1 MKFAGKIW
9 QAVKDWLSSP
19 ARPWGGFLGGGWSWP
34 RLPQR
39 KKRAKALADG
49 KMPLAEQNGA
59 ALVIRQDEDHA
70 SPDYTQLKARF
81 RDIGMLTAIEE
92 TMGRDALTVMP
103 DGGWKSRLGQ
113 IAYLQRHMHETLIAP
128 DVATQLEQAKAHK
141 EAQPEAWDQWDS
153 ANLRDMEHMYRHAC
167 YVGADMIEKL
177 ARLSHEGR
185 RVHRDALKNGD
196 WPQAREFLTK
206 TIDLSRQIAEAECK
220 GLGFDSHYE
229 ALISHYA
236 PDVKLADIEKWF
248 DTLEKKLKTLLPA
261 ILEKQV
267 AEDAPHDIK
276 DFYPAKA
283 QMWLN
288 HAVLETI
295 GFDFERGGLYET
307 GHNPVEGGTPD
318 DTRLVIKNVDTTN
331 FLLSLRSTLHEGGH
345 GLYTQGLPR
354 KTWRYQPVAQ
364 DLGTAMHESQALL
377 VEMIIGRMPEFFTFL
392 SPRLEGLFHG
402 LNNPVLSAENL
413 YRLRTRVKPSMNRRA
428 ADEVTYFF
436 HVLLRFRLEKQL
448 IEGTL
453 NLDDLPEAW
462 NNGMEKLLG
471 IRPKSDKSGCLQDVH
486 WFVCKFGYFP
496 AYTLG
501 HMMAAQ
507 FFAAME
513 KAVPGV
519 RTQIAGGNFTGAHGW
534 LKDNI
539 HSKGSLLSW
548 DEVVKQ
554 ATGKPLSPDALIA
567 HLEKRYLG

>member
-1 MKFAGKIW
+1 MNFVQKIW
-9 QAVKDWLSSP
+9 QAVTDWLSSP
-19 ARPWGGFLGGGWSWP
+19 ARLWGGLFDGGLRFPLLSG
-34 RLPQR
+34 R
-39 KKRAKALADG
+39 KTAKAAALE
-49 KMPLAEQNGA
+49 KMPRAQQSTTP
-59 ALVIRQDEDHA
+59 LVIRQDEEHA

-81 RDIGMLTAIEE
+81 RDIGMLGAIEE

-103 DGGWKSRLGQ
+103 EGGWKSRLAQ
-113 IAYLQRHMHETLIAP
+113 IAYLQGHLHEILTAP
-128 DVATQLEQAKAHK
+128 NVAAQLEQAKAHQ
-141 EAQPEAWDQWDS
+141 AAHPEDWDQWDS
-153 ANLRDMEHMYRHAC
+153 ANLTDMEAMYRQAC
-167 YVGADMIEKL
+167 AVGSDLVEKK
-177 ARLSHEGR
+177 ASLSHEGR
-185 RVHRDALKNGD
+185 RIHRDALTSGD
-196 WPQAREFLTK
+196 WPKAREFLTK
-206 TIDLSRQIAEAECK
+206 TVDLSRQIADAECK
-220 GLGFDSHYE
+220 ALGFDSQYE

-236 PDVKLADIEKWF
+236 PGMRLADIEGWF
-248 DTLEKKLKTLLPA
+248 GTLEKKLKILLPQT
-261 ILEKQV
+261 LEKQA
-267 AEDAPHDIK
+267 AEDAPHDIT
-276 DFYPAKA
+276 DFYPARA

-288 HAVLETI
+288 HAVLETV
-295 GFDFERGGLYET
+295 GFDFKRGGLYET

-318 DTRLVIKNVDTTN
+318 DTRLVIKNVDTTD

-345 GLYTQGLPR
+345 GIYTQGLPR

-364 DLGTAMHESQALL
+364 DLGTATHESQALL
-377 VEMIIGRMPEFFTFL
+377 VEMIVGRMPEFFAFL

-402 LNNPVLSAENL
+402 LNNPALSADNL

-453 NLDDLPEAW
+453 ELDDLPEAW
-462 NNGMEKLLG
+462 NSGMEQLLG
-471 IRPKSDKSGCLQDVH
+471 IRPQSDKEGCLQDVH

-513 KAVPGV
+513 KAVPHL
-519 RTQIAGGNFTGAHGW
+519 RQHIAAGNFAPAHEW
-534 LKDNI
+534 LKENI
-539 HSKGSLLSW
+539 YSKGSLLPW
-548 DEVVKQ
+548 DELVKQ